1 MTLIEPTWD
10 EARIR
15 ARSVANRLES
25 EKCEVSKAAGRITA
39 EDCPSF
45 VNLPTYQTSA
55 MDGYALSSAEG
66 RWKIIGEVRAGEP
79 FSGQLLEGEA
89 VSIATGAVIPEG
101 TFGILRW
108 ENATVVDGYVSG
120 QTTKAKDFRP
130 VGEEAQLGEILIARG
145 ETVSPGMV
153 GLLAA
158 AGYDYISVVK
168 RPRISLL
175 LLGDEIM
182 HSGIPNNGL
191 VRDSLGVQLPL
202 WLERLG
208 CEVVSIEYI
217 SDDLNATVEA
227 LERATHH
234 SDVTVTTGG
243 TADGPRDFFHAAVA
257 RLDGVI
263 HINKVA
269 VRPGHPQVLGE
280 ISAIPLLG
288 LPGNPLSAVVALMTL
303 GVPLINSL
311 LGKEHVDLPLI
322 STQEELKA
330 QPNFTRLIPGKLHHG
345 EFESG
350 KYLGSAML
358 RTLATADGFAV
369 CTSPWTSLRWLE
381 LPL

>member
-39 EDCPSF
+39 EDCPSL

-79 FSGQLLEGEA
+79 FNGVLHEGEA
-89 VSIATGAVIPEG
+89 LSIATGAVIPEG

-108 ENATVVDGYVSG
+108 ENATVVDEYVSG

-130 VGEEAQLGEILIARG
+130 AGEEAQLGEILIAPG
-145 ETVSPGMV
+145 ETISPGMV

-158 AGYDYISVVK
+158 AGYDYVSVVK

-182 HSGIPNNGL
+182 HVGIPTNGL

-202 WLERLG
+202 WFERLG

-217 SDDLNATVEA
+217 SDDLNATVDA

-234 SDVTVTTGG
+234 SDVIVTTGG

-322 STQEELKA
+322 STQEELIA
-330 QPNFTRLIPGKLHHG
+330 QPNFTRLIPGKLHNG

-358 RTLATADGFAV
+358 RSLATADGFAV